1 MTTPIK
7 MPQLSDTMT
16 EGVVVSWEKSI
27 GDTIKRGDIV
37 ATVETDKAIMDVEVF
52 SKGFLSGP
60 LAPEGEVLPV
70 GAVMGHVVK
79 TAEEVVQGEFVAEAP
94 PADPG
99 HSVAGDEETVVTD
112 HGGPRPPARAP
123 IGAPRG
129 GPPAARPAHGATPY
143 ARALAGAYGVDLSG
157 VRGSGPSGAVLAA
170 DVEASRGAASAGA
183 GFGVLGIEDAD
194 LATPGVG
201 RAMTGIEAATA
212 RSMQAG
218 WTMPT
223 FRVSVG
229 IRLASLKRAAK
240 GAKVGLTV
248 AIARACA
255 LAMGKHAKMN
265 AAWQP
270 GGLILE
276 RSNVD
281 VGIAV
286 AADGGL
292 VVPVLRDAESA
303 SLADLTTSWKDLVSR
318 ARKRRLKPEEWAHPT
333 FMVSNMGMLGVDW
346 FDAIPTPGTS
356 AIVAISRPDAEG
368 AAPFTVTA
376 DHRVNNGADVAM
388 WLQTLK
394 GLIEAPDAWLAP
406 AGPAIPPGD
415 WDYDVVVVGG
425 GPGGQDC
432 ARDLAQNGMKVAM
445 VNDAPLPGGECLW
458 RGCIPSKA
466 WRGAADKLKDRADD
480 ARLGVF
486 GTTSGTL
493 DWASLED
500 ERRRIL
506 EARGEMA
513 AKADKGMKIAAIQGF
528 GSFVDEH
535 TLAIHTGGNSDERHR
550 RLAPGLEDAPRTV
563 TFGCAVVATGAPPF
577 VPPIPGARER
587 IGLDGGVHTSD
598 TIWWLPAAPKRVAV
612 VGGGAIGC
620 EMAQMFHD
628 FGAEV
633 VLLEMQE
640 RLLAEVEPEVA
651 RELAAVLDAQERMR
665 VLTSVAV
672 SGVSGTPGAMT
683 VTWQAGG
690 DHKGGAEAS
699 ADCDLVLVAT
709 GKRPVLEGLGL
720 GNAGIAS
727 DRGVIVADARCRT
740 SVPHIFAVGDVIGGL
755 MLAHTAGEQGRVA
768 AATILGEDRT
778 YDQAVDT
785 GVIFTRPQAAFAGL
799 SKAQAE
805 DAGLEVSEIKV
816 PLKLDAQAMIHG
828 EEHGLVKLVAE
839 NRSRRI
845 VGVHLLA
852 DHADTLVSGA
862 ALMVSAGLTLD
873 QVGSTIFPHP
883 TTTELFGDLARRL
896 DARLTRSAKRAAAR
910 AAKR

>member
-7 MPQLSDTMT
+7 MPPLSATMT
-16 EGVVVSWEKSI
+16 EGVLVSWEKSV
-27 GDTIKRGDIV
+27 GDPIKRGDVV

-60 LAPEGEVLPV
+60 LAPEGDVLPV
-70 GAVMGHVVK
+70 GATIGHVVK
-79 TAEEVVQGEFVAEAP
+79 TADDVVDGEFVAEAP
-94 PADPG
+94 AAPSGHAAPADEVP
-99 HSVAGDEETVVTD
+99 TD
-112 HGGPRPPARAP
+112 HGVPQPTPT
-123 IGAPRG
+123 APRVGG
-129 GPPAARPAHGATPY
+129 GPPAARPSQGATPF
-143 ARALAGAYGVDLSG
+143 ARTLAGAYGVDLG
-157 VRGSGPSGAVLAA
+157 PVRGSGPGGAVLAG
-170 DVEASRGAASAGA
+170 DVPTAPAPASSGV
-183 GFGVLGIEDAD
+183 GFAVLGIDD
-194 LATPGVG
+194 SSLAVPGIG

-212 RSMQAG
+212 KTMQAG

-229 IRLASLKRAAK
+229 IKLGTLKRASKAS
-240 GAKVGLTV
+240 KVSLTV

-255 LAMGKHAKMN
+255 LAMGKHPKMN
-265 AAWQP
+265 GAWQP
-270 GGLILE
+270 GGRIVE
-276 RSNVD
+276 RTNVD

-303 SLADLTTSWKDLVSR
+303 PLTELTATWKDLVGR
-318 ARKRRLKPEEWAHPT
+318 ARNRRLTPNEWSNPT
-333 FMVSNMGMLGVDW
+333 FMVSNMGMLGVDY

-356 AIVAISRPDAEG
+356 SIVAISQPDAEG
-368 AAPFTVTA
+368 KAPFTVTA

-394 GLIEAPDAWLAP
+394 GLIETPDAWLAP
-406 AGPAIPPGD
+406 AGPAIPAGD
-415 WDYDVVVVGG
+415 WDYDVVVIGG

-432 ARDLAQNGMKVAM
+432 ARDLAQHGLKVAM

-480 ARLGVF
+480 ARLGVL
-486 GTTSGTL
+486 GTTGGTL
-493 DWASLED
+493 DWAALET

-513 AKADKGMKIAAIQGF
+513 AQADKSMKIASIQGF
-528 GSFVDEH
+528 GSFVDAH
-535 TLAIHTGGNSDERHR
+535 TLAIHAGGNSEERHR
-550 RLAPGLEDAPRTV
+550 RAALGVEETPRTV
-563 TFGCAVVATGAPPF
+563 SFGCAVVATGAPPF

-587 IGLDGGVHTSD
+587 IGLEGGVHTSD

-628 FGAEV
+628 FGADV

-665 VLTSVAV
+665 VLT
-672 SGVSGTPGAMT
+672 GVRVGGISGTPGAMT
-683 VTWQAGG
+683 VTWTAGG

-699 ADCDLVLVAT
+699 VECDIVLVAT
-709 GKRPVLEGLGL
+709 GKRPVLDGLGL
-720 GNAGIAS
+720 DAAGIAS
-727 DRGVIVADARCRT
+727 DRSMITADARCRT

-778 YDQAVDT
+778 YDQAKDT

-799 SKAQAE
+799 SKEQAE
-805 DAGLEVSEIKV
+805 AAGLTVSEIKV

-839 NRSRRI
+839 NGSRRI

-873 QVGSTIFPHP
+873 QVGRTIFPHP

-896 DARLTRSAKRAAAR
+896 NARLTRSSKRAAAR
-910 AAKR
+910 AAKKR

>member
-1 MTTPIK
+1 MSTAIK
-7 MPQLSDTMT
+7 MPPLSATMT
-16 EGVVVSWEKSI
+16 EGIVVSWEKEV
-27 GDTIKRGDIV
+27 GDPVKRGDVV

-52 SKGFLSGP
+52 AKGFLSGP
-60 LAPEGEVLPV
+60 LAPEGEVLAV

-79 TAEEVVQGEFVAEAP
+79 TEDDVVRGDFVAEAAP
-94 PADPG
+94 PAEPTDDSADDVP
-99 HSVAGDEETVVTD
+99 TD
-112 HGGPRPPARAP
+112 HGAPRPAASA
-123 IGAPRG
+123 APRAAG
-129 GPPAARPAHGATPY
+129 GPPAARPAQGATPY
-143 ARALAGAYGVDLSG
+143 ARSLAGGYGLDLG
-157 VRGSGPSGAVLAA
+157 GMRGTGPSGAVMAA
-170 DVEASRGAASAGA
+170 DVLAAAASGVSAASGP
-183 GFGVLGIEDAD
+183 GFGVLGIEESD
-194 LATPGVG
+194 LAVPGVG

-212 RSMQAG
+212 KTMQAG

-229 IRLASLKRAAK
+229 IKLATLQRAAK
-240 GAKVGLTV
+240 AAKVSLTV

-255 LAMGKHAKMN
+255 LAMGKHPKMN
-265 AAWQP
+265 GAWQP
-270 GGLILE
+270 GNRIVE
-276 RSNVD
+276 RPNVD

-292 VVPVLRDAESA
+292 VVPVLREAESA
-303 SLADLTTSWKDLVSR
+303 SLADLTTTWKDLVGR
-318 ARKRRLKPEEWAHPT
+318 ARKRRLKPDEWANPT
-333 FMVSNMGMLGVDW
+333 FMVSNMGMLGVDY

-356 AIVAISRPDAEG
+356 AIVAISKPDADG
-368 AAPFTVTA
+368 KAPFTVTA

-394 GLIEAPDAWLAP
+394 GLIEAPGAWLAP
-406 AGPAIPPGD
+406 AGPAIPAGD
-415 WDYDVVVVGG
+415 WDYDVVVIGG

-432 ARDLAQNGMKVAM
+432 ARDLAQHGLRVAM

-486 GTTSGTL
+486 GTSGGTL
-493 DWASLED
+493 DWASLEN

-513 AKADKGMKIAAIQGF
+513 AKADKGMKITAIQGF

-535 TLAIHTGGNSDERHR
+535 TLAVHTGGNSDERHR
-550 RLAPGLEDAPRTV
+550 RLSPGMEDAPRTI
-563 TFGCAVVATGAPPF
+563 TFGCAVIATGAPPF

-587 IGLDGGVHTSD
+587 VGLAGGVHTSD
-598 TIWWLPAAPKRVAV
+598 TVWWLPEAPRRVAV

-633 VLLEMQE
+633 VLLEMQD

-672 SGVSGTPGAMT
+672 SGVSGSPGAMT
-683 VTWQAGG
+683 VTWTGGG
-690 DHKGGAEAS
+690 DEAS
-699 ADCDLVLVAT
+699 VDVGLVLVAT
-709 GKRPVLEGLGL
+709 GKRPVLDGLGL
-720 GNAGIAS
+720 GNAGVAS
-727 DRGVIVADARCRT
+727 DGGVIVADARCRT
-740 SVPHIFAVGDVIGGL
+740 SMPHIFAVGDVIGGL

-778 YDQAVDT
+778 YDQAKDT

-805 DAGLEVSEIKV
+805 DAGLSVSEIKV

-828 EEHGLVKLVAE
+828 EEHGLVKLVAD
-839 NRSRRI
+839 NDSRRI

-862 ALMVSAGLTLD
+862 ALMVAAGLTLD
-873 QVGSTIFPHP
+873 QVGRTIFPHP

>member
-1 MTTPIK
+1 
-7 MPQLSDTMT
+7 
-16 EGVVVSWEKSI
+16 
-27 GDTIKRGDIV
+27 
-37 ATVETDKAIMDVEVF
+37 MDVEVF

-60 LAPEGEVLPV
+60 LAPEGDVLPV
-70 GAVMGHVVK
+70 GATIGHVVK
-79 TAEEVVQGEFVAEAP
+79 TADEVVDGEFVAEAP
-94 PADPG
+94 AATSGHAAPADEVP
-99 HSVAGDEETVVTD
+99 TD
-112 HGGPRPPARAP
+112 HGVPQP
-123 IGAPRG
+123 IPTAPRVGG
-129 GPPAARPAHGATPY
+129 GPPAARPSQGATPF
-143 ARALAGAYGVDLSG
+143 ARTLAGAYGVDLG
-157 VRGSGPSGAVLAA
+157 PVRGSGPGGAVLAG
-170 DVEASRGAASAGA
+170 DVPTAPAPASSGV
-183 GFGVLGIEDAD
+183 GFAVLGIDD
-194 LATPGVG
+194 SSLAVPGIG

-212 RSMQAG
+212 KTMQAG

-229 IRLASLKRAAK
+229 IKLGTLKRASKAS
-240 GAKVGLTV
+240 KVSLTV

-255 LAMGKHAKMN
+255 LAMGKHPKMN
-265 AAWQP
+265 GAWQP
-270 GGLILE
+270 GGRIVE
-276 RSNVD
+276 RTNVD

-303 SLADLTTSWKDLVSR
+303 PLTDLTATWKDLVGR
-318 ARKRRLKPEEWAHPT
+318 ARNRRLTPNEWSNPT
-333 FMVSNMGMLGVDW
+333 FMVSNMGMLGVDY

-356 AIVAISRPDAEG
+356 SIVAISQPDAEG
-368 AAPFTVTA
+368 KAPFTVTA

-394 GLIEAPDAWLAP
+394 GLIETPDAWLAP
-406 AGPAIPPGD
+406 AGPAIPAGD
-415 WDYDVVVVGG
+415 WDYDVVVIGG

-432 ARDLAQNGMKVAM
+432 ARDLAQHGLKVAM

-480 ARLGVF
+480 ARLGVL
-486 GTTSGTL
+486 GTTGSTL
-493 DWASLED
+493 DWAALET

-513 AKADKGMKIAAIQGF
+513 AQADKSMKIASIQGF
-528 GSFVDEH
+528 GSFVDAH
-535 TLAIHTGGNSDERHR
+535 TLAIHAGGNSEERHQR
-550 RLAPGLEDAPRTV
+550 AATGVEETPRTV
-563 TFGCAVVATGAPPF
+563 SFGCAVVATGAPPF

-587 IGLDGGVHTSD
+587 IGLEGGVHTSD

-628 FGAEV
+628 FGADV

-651 RELAAVLDAQERMR
+651 KELAAVLDAQERMR
-665 VLTSVAV
+665 VLT
-672 SGVSGTPGAMT
+672 GVRVGGISGTPGAMT
-683 VTWQAGG
+683 VTWTAGG

-699 ADCDLVLVAT
+699 VECDIVLVAT
-709 GKRPVLEGLGL
+709 GKRPVLDGLGL
-720 GNAGIAS
+720 DAAGIAS
-727 DRGVIVADARCRT
+727 DRSMITADARCRT

-778 YDQAVDT
+778 YDQAKDT

-799 SKAQAE
+799 SKEQAE
-805 DAGLEVSEIKV
+805 AAGLTVSEIKV

-839 NRSRRI
+839 NGSRRI

-873 QVGSTIFPHP
+873 QVGRTIFPHP

-896 DARLTRSAKRAAAR
+896 NARLTRSSKRAAK
-910 AAKR
+910 KR

>member
-1 MTTPIK
+1 
-7 MPQLSDTMT
+7 
-16 EGVVVSWEKSI
+16 
-27 GDTIKRGDIV
+27 
-37 ATVETDKAIMDVEVF
+37 
-52 SKGFLSGP
+52 
-60 LAPEGEVLPV
+60 
-70 GAVMGHVVK
+70 
-79 TAEEVVQGEFVAEAP
+79 
-94 PADPG
+94 
-99 HSVAGDEETVVTD
+99 
-112 HGGPRPPARAP
+112 
-123 IGAPRG
+123 
-129 GPPAARPAHGATPY
+129 
-143 ARALAGAYGVDLSG
+143 LAGAYGVDLG
-157 VRGSGPSGAVLAA
+157 PVRGSGPGGAVLAG
-170 DVEASRGAASAGA
+170 DVPTAPAPASSGV
-183 GFGVLGIEDAD
+183 GFAVLGIDD
-194 LATPGVG
+194 SSLAVPGIG

-212 RSMQAG
+212 KTMQAG

-229 IRLASLKRAAK
+229 IKLGTLKRASKAS
-240 GAKVGLTV
+240 KVSLTV

-255 LAMGKHAKMN
+255 LAMGKHPKMN
-265 AAWQP
+265 GAWQP
-270 GGLILE
+270 GGRIVE
-276 RSNVD
+276 RTNVD

-303 SLADLTTSWKDLVSR
+303 PLTDLTATWKDLVGR
-318 ARKRRLKPEEWAHPT
+318 ARNRRLTPNEWSNPT
-333 FMVSNMGMLGVDW
+333 FMVSNMGMLGVDY
-346 FDAIPTPGTS
+346 FDAIPPPGTS
-356 AIVAISRPDAEG
+356 SIVAISQPDAEG
-368 AAPFTVTA
+368 KAPFTVTA

-394 GLIEAPDAWLAP
+394 GLIETPDAWLAP
-406 AGPAIPPGD
+406 AGPAIPAGD
-415 WDYDVVVVGG
+415 WDYDVVVIGG

-432 ARDLAQNGMKVAM
+432 ARDLAQHGLKVAM

-480 ARLGVF
+480 ARLGVL
-486 GTTSGTL
+486 GTTGGTL
-493 DWASLED
+493 DWAALET

-513 AKADKGMKIAAIQGF
+513 AQADKSMKIASIQGF
-528 GSFVDEH
+528 GSFVDAH
-535 TLAIHTGGNSDERHR
+535 TLAIHAGGNSEERHQR
-550 RLAPGLEDAPRTV
+550 AATGVEETPRTV
-563 TFGCAVVATGAPPF
+563 SFGCAVVATGAPPF

-587 IGLDGGVHTSD
+587 IGLEGGVHTSD

-628 FGAEV
+628 FGADV

-665 VLTSVAV
+665 VLT
-672 SGVSGTPGAMT
+672 GVRVGGISGTPGAMT
-683 VTWQAGG
+683 VTWTAGG

-699 ADCDLVLVAT
+699 VECDIVLVAT
-709 GKRPVLEGLGL
+709 GKRPVLDGLGL
-720 GNAGIAS
+720 DAAGIAS
-727 DRGVIVADARCRT
+727 DRSMITADARCRT

-778 YDQAVDT
+778 YDQAKDT

-799 SKAQAE
+799 SKEQAE
-805 DAGLEVSEIKV
+805 AAGLTVSEIKV

-839 NRSRRI
+839 NGSRRI

-873 QVGSTIFPHP
+873 QVGRTIFPHP

-896 DARLTRSAKRAAAR
+896 NARLTRSSKRAAK
-910 AAKR
+910 KR